1 VEDGAMN
8 CLECGKPLKVT
19 RETIVYRQAGLPNV
33 RLRDIEVRRCP
44 KDGESY
50 EVIPRIEE
58 LHALLA
64 RAVATKPAK
73 LTPEEVV
80 FLRKWLGWDRV
91 EFAKRMDVQPETI
104 SRWENGSQKISGTT
118 ERLLRLMALTQQPKH
133 DYTLDMIKEV
143 AHGSPKPVKVEVAER
158 DHEWALATA

>member
-1 VEDGAMN
+1 MK

-19 RETIVYRQAGLPNV
+19 HETIAYRQIGLPGV
-33 RLRDIEVRRCP
+33 RLRNIEVRRCP
-44 KDGESY
+44 NDGETY

-64 RAVATKPAK
+64 RTIATKAAK

-80 FLRKWLGWDRV
+80 FLRKWLGWDRS
-91 EFAKRMDVQPETI
+91 EFAKRIDVQPETV
-104 SRWENGSQKISGTT
+104 SRWENGAQGISGTT

-133 DYTLDMIKEV
+133 DYTLDMIREV
-143 AHGSPKPVKVEVAER
+143 AHGKAKLVRVEATER
-158 DHEWALATA
+158 NHGWELAPA

>member
-1 VEDGAMN
+1 MK

-19 RETIVYRQAGLPNV
+19 HETITYRGSGLPGV
-33 RLRDIEVRRCP
+33 RLRNIEVRRCAE
-44 KDGESY
+44 DGETY

-64 RAVATKPAK
+64 RALATKATK

-80 FLRKWLGWDRV
+80 FLRKWLGWDRG
-91 EFAKRMDVQPETI
+91 EFAKRMDVQPETV
-104 SRWENGSQKISGTT
+104 SRWESGAQAISGTT

-143 AHGSPKPVKVEVAER
+143 AHGKPKPVRVDIAER
-158 DHEWALATA
+158 NHEWELATV

>member
-1 VEDGAMN
+1 MK
-8 CLECGKPLKVT
+8 CLECGTPLKVT
-19 RETIVYRQAGLPNV
+19 RETIAYRQIGLPGV
-33 RLRDIEVRRCP
+33 RLRNIEVRRCP
-44 KDGESY
+44 EDGETY

-64 RAVATKPAK
+64 RTVAVKVEK

-91 EFAKRMDVQPETI
+91 EFAKRMDVRPETV
-104 SRWENGSQKISGTT
+104 SRWENGAQAISGTT

-143 AHGSPKPVKVEVAER
+143 AHRKAKPVRVEVREHNHGWEA
-158 DHEWALATA
+158 AIA